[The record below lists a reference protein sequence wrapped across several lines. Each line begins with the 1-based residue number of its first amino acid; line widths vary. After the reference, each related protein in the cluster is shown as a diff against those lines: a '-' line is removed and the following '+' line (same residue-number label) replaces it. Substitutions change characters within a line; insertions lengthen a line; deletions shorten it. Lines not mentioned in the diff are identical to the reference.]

1 MKISNFLK
9 ENVDKR
15 HQTEEKRKG
24 KPIGFEFIKYFMKKN
39 ISFRLRIS
47 LYPFTGN
54 RTRTLEHSRY
64 IRYGGG
70 PEYESISTRVQ
81 IRNGVRLKLNPKEYN
96 ISSFFAFTGFCGGW
110 KLFAMGGRGSGVK
123 GWWYMYEYFRV

>member
-24 KPIGFEFIKYFMKKN
+24 KPIGFEFIKYSMKKS

-47 LYPFTGN
+47 LYPFTDN
-54 RTRTLEHSRY
+54 TRPYKFDRTRTLEHSRY
-64 IRYGGG
+64 IRDGGG
-70 PEYESISTRVQ
+70 PEYDCISSRVQ
-81 IRNGVRLKLNPKEYN
+81 ITNGVRPQ
-96 ISSFFAFTGFCGGW
+96 
-110 KLFAMGGRGSGVK
+110 
-123 GWWYMYEYFRV
+123 RV

>member
-24 KPIGFEFIKYFMKKN
+24 KPIGFEFIKYFMKKS

-64 IRYGGG
+64 IRDGGG

-81 IRNGVRLKLNPKEYN
+81 IRNGVRLKLTPKS
-96 ISSFFAFTGFCGGW
+96 IIFRAFSLLPDFAVVENCLQWGEGI
-110 KLFAMGGRGSGVK
+110 RS
-123 GWWYMYEYFRV
+123 